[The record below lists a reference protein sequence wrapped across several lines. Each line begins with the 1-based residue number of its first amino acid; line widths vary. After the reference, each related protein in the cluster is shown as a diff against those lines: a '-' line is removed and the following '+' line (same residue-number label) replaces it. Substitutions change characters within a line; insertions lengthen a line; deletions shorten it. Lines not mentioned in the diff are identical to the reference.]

1 MSKKIKSILEELT
14 TPVTSEQDK
23 TYLIESRA
31 NNAISSAVRILE
43 QFDAMYGTEQ
53 AEIMTRKF
61 LNAIRNRNPD
71 KFSRYLR
78 NNNDSEE

>member
-14 TPVTSEQDK
+14 APATSEQDR

-31 NNAISSAVRILE
+31 NNAISNAVRILE
-43 QFDAMYGTEQ
+43 QFDAMYSAEQ

-61 LNAIRNRNPD
+61 LNAIRSRNPD

-78 NNNDSEE
+78 HNDNEE